1 MGEEN
6 AITLINKL
14 DFGDPLYLHP
24 IGFVDGTCVKNANDE
39 VLSKQWDRCNSVVL
53 SWLLGSIADELYAGL
68 IFSENASTVWTEQ
81 KETYDKIDG
90 SIIFNL
96 HFNISTL
103 KQGNSS
109 MSEYYHKLNSLWKQY
124 DAMANLKQC
133 TCEVADQTV
142 KHNSMLKLMQFL
154 MGLNYCYM
162 HVKSNLLLRD
172 PLPDVKT
179 AYSMLSREESH
190 RGLSTTDNKPQ
201 TSVFM
206 SQVESNVSTSNNVV
220 NDNNVQR
227 RSNQNNFSSGNN
239 SNNFTNNRTL
249 NSNYKC
255 TKCNK
260 IGHTIDRCY
269 KIVGYPPGWKEKIY
283 VNKFNSKNAANHSSV
298 SDSSGS
304 GSGNNNLTNEQMMKL
319 LSLINEKS
327 GPEIATE
334 NIAGTVLSN
343 SKKFNE
349 NFHKIFNPKTNLSK
363 TENKGWIIDFGAS
376 QHMSESDN
384 GLNNI
389 IDVSHLNFST
399 HVWDLRLGI
408 IVGTGDVFDG
418 LYVFNVS
425 SHENDNTYLSANKC
439 YLSNNLWHNRL
450 GHPSENVLKKLK
462 GKIDLSNKDI
472 NCEPC
477 DVCHKAKQTRE
488 TFNDSDHKS
497 VAVGDLVHINLW
509 GPFRVQSREGFK
521 YFLTIIDDYSR
532 AVWTYLIKSKD
543 EVFSHIKSFVFFLET
558 QFESKVKIIRP
569 DNGTE
574 FVNNQMDDF
583 IKDKG
588 ILHQTSCVYTP
599 QQNGIVERKH
609 RHLLNVSRALMF
621 QGGLPLNMWSDCIL
635 TTCYLINRTPSSI
648 LSGCSPY
655 ELLFKKSPKI
665 CGVVVCVMLLIKT
678 C

>member
-1 MGEEN
+1 MGDEN

-24 IGFVDGTCVKNANDE
+24 SDTSSTPLSRSVLLALGSKNKVGFVDGTCVKNANDE
-39 VLSKQWDRCNSVVL
+39 VLSKQWDRCNSIVL

-68 IFSENASTVWTEQ
+68 IFSENASTVWTEL

-103 KQGNSS
+103 KQGNNSL
-109 MSEYYHKLNSLWKQY
+109 SEYYHKLNSLWKQY
-124 DAMANLKQC
+124 NAMANLKQS
-133 TCEVADQTV
+133 TCEAADQTV

-154 MGLNYCYM
+154 MGLNDCYM

-179 AYSMLSREESH
+179 AYSVLSREESH

-220 NDNNVQR
+220 NDNSVQR

-249 NSNYKC
+249 NSNYEC

-269 KIVGYPPGWKEKIY
+269 KIVGYPPGWKEKTY
-283 VNKFNSKNAANHSSV
+283 VNKFNNKNAANHSSV

-327 GPEIATE
+327 GPEIATG
-334 NIAGTVLSN
+334 NMAGTVLNN

-349 NFHKIFNPKTNLSK
+349 NFPKFFNPKTNFSK
-363 TENKGWIIDFGAS
+363 IENKGWIIDSGSS
-376 QHMSESDN
+376 QHMSGSDN

-389 IDVSHLNFST
+389 IDVSHLNLTVGHPNGTKAVIKKIDDLKINENITLFNVLVIPKYCVNLLSIHKLT
-399 HVWDLRLGI
+399 KDSKLIVGFDNTKCYIQDLRLGI
-408 IVGTGDVFDG
+408 IVRTVDVFDG
-418 LYVFNVS
+418 LYVCNVS
-425 SHENDNTYLSANKC
+425 SHENTCLSANKC

-472 NCEPC
+472 NYEPC

-497 VAVGDLVHINLW
+497 VAVGDLVHIDLW

-521 YFLTIIDDYSR
+521 YFLTIVDDYSR
-532 AVWTYLIKSKD
+532 AV
-543 EVFSHIKSFVFFLET
+543 
-558 QFESKVKIIRP
+558 
-569 DNGTE
+569 
-574 FVNNQMDDF
+574 
-583 IKDKG
+583 
-588 ILHQTSCVYTP
+588 
-599 QQNGIVERKH
+599 
-609 RHLLNVSRALMF
+609 
-621 QGGLPLNMWSDCIL
+621 
-635 TTCYLINRTPSSI
+635 
-648 LSGCSPY
+648 
-655 ELLFKKSPKI
+655 
-665 CGVVVCVMLLIKT
+665 
-678 C
+678 